1 MPFIGNK
8 PSAVPLTSADITDN
22 IIVNAD
28 INTSAGITTEKLSLI
43 STASVASVT
52 AKGTPSVSDG
62 YIQLNCEQNSHGI
75 KIKSPP
81 HSAGAN
87 YTLVMPSATGTSEQ
101 VLRMNTGATALE
113 FASASSDFVKLA
125 ETSASNVASV
135 ALNGYFTSSYD
146 VYKIYIDGVYG
157 SSTAYAAVTFN
168 TTGSYTE
175 QTSSY
180 CFVMG
185 GYRETNANTEGSIYN
200 SGDSASSIYFLQAEN
215 SITAGGSAEFVLFNP
230 MSTSHYKLITGNISS
245 RISTYISTTGFC
257 GSWDNTTAI
266 TGITFKMSTGNMY
279 ARKIRIYGIKN

>member
-8 PSAVPLTSADITDN
+8 PSAVPLTSADIADG
-22 IIVNAD
+22 IITSAKIVDATIANAD
-28 INTSAGITTEKLSLI
+28 IANSTINLTTK
-43 STASVASVT
+43 V
-52 AKGTPSVSDG
+52 
-62 YIQLNCEQNSHGI
+62 
-75 KIKSPP
+75 
-81 HSAGAN
+81 
-87 YTLVMPSATGTSEQ
+87 TGTLPVANGGTGLATLGTAAQ
-101 VLRMNTGATALE
+101 VLRVNSGATALE
-113 FASASSDFVKLA
+113 YATPSSGAMVFLA

-157 SSTAYAAVTFN
+157 SSTAYASVTFN

-200 SGDSASSIYFLQAEN
+200 SGDSASYISFLQAEN

-245 RISTYISTTGFC
+245 RISGYIHTTGFC

-279 ARKIRIYGIKN
+279 ARKIRLYGIKNS